1 MLSPVFFMRLLAAI
15 VFLRF
20 ATAAAVPPLLN
31 HQIEELTRHD
41 DGEQLLNRR
50 QNTNSS
56 GFTVVTGIQG
66 TSPQPRLEI
75 RELQK
80 NADQWNI
87 YLLGMNRFMR
97 TNESEKLSYYQI
109 AGELT
114 HTVLS
119 HNVHMTDHSQ
129 ASTVGRTLHG
139 TASSQRPVSTLQ
151 DTVSTSLSSS
161 SRGTAPT
168 WRYTKLVSLQTIT
181 VPDFR

>member
-1 MLSPVFFMRLLAAI
+1 MFSSVSLVRFLAVLAL
-15 VFLRF
+15 LRF
-20 ATAAAVPPLLN
+20 VAAVAVPPLLS
-31 HQIEELTRHD
+31 HQIEELTRRD
-41 DGEQLLNRR
+41 DSDQSLSPR

-109 AGELT
+109 AGELFQT
-114 HTVLS
+114 DIFEVTLLTICRHPRQA
-119 HNVHMTDHSQ
+119 VHSM
-129 ASTVGRTLHG
+129 G
-139 TASSQRPVSTLQ
+139 
-151 DTVSTSLSSS
+151 
-161 SRGTAPT
+161 
-168 WRYTKLVSLQTIT
+168 WR
-181 VPDFR
+181 